1 MTALLRNY
9 FKTFDG
15 LSREIWWLAL
25 ITFVNRLGAMV
36 IPFLSIYLNEDLHIS
51 LRNISWVM
59 TAYGL
64 GSLTGSWL
72 GGKLTDQLGYY
83 KVILISLLFTGFNFL
98 WVMHVEN
105 FWMICLSFF
114 FLITMADM
122 GRPGFYVA
130 LNAYSKPE
138 NKTRS
143 LTLIRLAINLGMG
156 AGPMLGGIM
165 IGTMGYQSLF
175 YVDGITCLI
184 AALLMTQVLHPK
196 KAREMDKEVIIEH
209 PKPPMKDF
217 PYVLFLIALA
227 LFATIFVP
235 IFSVVPVFYRAVH
248 DLSELSIGLIIGL
261 NGFLIVIFEM
271 PLINWL
277 QKQRW
282 SDIGYTIFGLV
293 LTGISFLLLM
303 WESWAG
309 IVVISMLIMTIGE
322 MISFPFSNK
331 FALDRSKAGKQGAYM
346 GLYTMAFSV
355 AHIFGHNAGMQI
367 TAKYGFQTTWM
378 FFGVLTLIAWILLIW
393 ARRLVAKES
402 KAQSVSLTPKLD
414 K

>member
-1 MTALLRNY
+1 MTLLLRNY

-36 IPFLSIYLNEDLHIS
+36 IPFLSIYLNES
-51 LRNISWVM
+51 LKFTLTDISWVM
-59 TAYGL
+59 TAYGI
-64 GSLTGSWL
+64 GSVSGSWL
-72 GGKLTDQLGYY
+72 GGKLTDQIGYY
-83 KVILISLLFTGFNFL
+83 KVILISLICTGANFI
-98 WVMHVEN
+98 WVMHVES
-105 FWMICLSFF
+105 FWMICASFF
-114 FLITMADM
+114 VLITLADM
-122 GRPGFYVA
+122 GRPAFYVA

-156 AGPMLGGIM
+156 AGPMLGGLM
-165 IGTMGYQSLF
+165 IGTLGYQALF
-175 YVDGITCLI
+175 YVDGITCL
-184 AALLMTQVLHPK
+184 AAAVLMTQVLHPK
-196 KAREMDKEVIIEH
+196 KAREMDKEVVPEN
-209 PKPPMKDF
+209 PRPPLKDF
-217 PYVLFLIALA
+217 PYVLFIVALA

-235 IFSVVPVFYRAVH
+235 IFSIVPVFYRTVH
-248 DLSELSIGLIIGL
+248 ELSEVSIGLLIGM

-271 PLINWL
+271 PLISWL

-282 SDIGYTIFGLV
+282 TDIGYTIFGLV
-293 LTGISFLLLM
+293 LTGISFLLLI
-303 WESWAG
+303 WESWTG
-309 IVVISMLIMTIGE
+309 IVLISMLFLTVGE

-331 FALDRSKAGKQGAYM
+331 FALDRSKFGKQGAFM

-367 TAKYGFQTTWM
+367 TAAYGFTTTWL
-378 FFGVLTLIAWILLIW
+378 FFGLLAAIAWVLLIW
-393 ARRLVAKES
+393 VRRLVAKES
-402 KAQSVSLTPKLD
+402 GAQNVSLSPKLD